1 MAVIAAGYVSAR
13 DNETGFS
20 FGPKV
25 GLNISTLRYSSSDVD
40 IASKAKAGLTVG
52 AFAEY
57 RFNQLISASADIL
70 YSRQGGSDKYDG
82 IKDKYRVNYL
92 DIPILANFYVYKG
105 LAVKAGI
112 QPGFRMNAKYVE
124 KDGGSKY
131 KKKITDAFK
140 TMDIA
145 IPIGLSY
152 SFDWGLIVDARYN
165 ISLNNISKLPVDNL
179 KCHNGVFVISA
190 GWRF

>member
-1 MAVIAAGYVSAR
+1 MAVIVAGHVSAR

-25 GLNISTLRYSSSDVD
+25 GLNVSKLYLSGEGMN

-70 YSRQGGSDKYDG
+70 YSRQGSSAKEGD
-82 IKDKYRVNYL
+82 IKEKFRVNYL

-112 QPGFRMNAKYVE
+112 QPGFRLNAKDVI
-124 KDGGSKY
+124 KDDGAKY
-131 KKKITDAFK
+131 KTNLTDYIK
-140 TMDIA
+140 TMDVA

-165 ISLNNISKLPVDNL
+165 ISLNNISKYGM
-179 KCHNGVFVISA
+179 KTHNGVFVISA

>member
-1 MAVIAAGYVSAR
+1 MAIVTAGYVSAR

-25 GLNISTLRYSSSDVD
+25 GLNISTLRFSGENID

-82 IKDKYRVNYL
+82 VKEKYRVNYL

-112 QPGFRMNAKYVE
+112 QPGFRLNAKYVE
-124 KDGGSKY
+124 KDGAKY
-131 KKKITDAFK
+131 KTKMTDAFK
-140 TMDIA
+140 TMDVA

-152 SFDWGLIVDARYN
+152 SFDFGLIVDARYN
-165 ISLNNISKLPVDNL
+165 ISLNNISKVSVGDM
-179 KCHNGVFVISA
+179 KCHNGVFVLSA